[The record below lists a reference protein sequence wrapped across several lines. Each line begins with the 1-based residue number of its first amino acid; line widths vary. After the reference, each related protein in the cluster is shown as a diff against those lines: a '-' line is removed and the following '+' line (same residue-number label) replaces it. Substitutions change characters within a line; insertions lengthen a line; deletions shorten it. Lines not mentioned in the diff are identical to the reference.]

1 MADHH
6 DADAIIIG
14 AGVIGAALAFE
25 LSKRGHR
32 TINLDKL
39 PASGYGSTSNSCA
52 IVRFSYSTVDGV
64 AMAYEGVRYWQRWSE
79 YLGAEDERGHAAYHQ
94 CGSVTLKGPDG
105 HVAKVLPLYDEV
117 GVPYELWDLDELG
130 RRVPSFRHGSHY
142 PPTRPD
148 SEGFWAEPDAT
159 IDGAVYTA
167 ESGYVSDPQLA
178 THNLQV
184 AAAAL
189 GARFLFNTEVA
200 AIDRRD
206 ADSDAGNG
214 GSGGSSGAG
223 NGGSGGNGGNA
234 GNGGSAGGGR
244 VTGVT
249 LTDGTSLTA
258 PVVVNVAGPHSFVI
272 NRMAG
277 LEGTMAIGT
286 RALRHEVHHVP
297 SPEGVD
303 FEADGYHVSDG
314 DSGIYFRPETGNHI
328 LIGSEDPDCDP
339 RVWVEDPDVYDREIS
354 GEQWEA
360 QVLRL
365 SRRMEG
371 LGLPSRKRGVVDLYD
386 VSDDWIPIY
395 DRTDL
400 DGFYVAIGT
409 SGNQFKNAPIVGHC
423 MAELIEA
430 VEGGHDHDA
439 DPLTVTGPHTG
450 WELDMGFY
458 RRNRAINPNSSFS
471 VNG

>member
-1 MADHH
+1 MRRPDRTNAKGTDVAY

-14 AGVIGAALAFE
+14 AGVIGASLALE
-25 LSKRGHR
+25 LARRGRR
-32 TINLDKL
+32 TVNVDKL

-79 YLGAEDERGHAAYHQ
+79 YLGADDERGHARYHQ
-94 CGSVTLKGPDG
+94 CGSVTIRGGDG
-105 HVAKVLPLYDEV
+105 HAAKVVPLYDEV
-117 GVPYELWDLDELG
+117 GVPYELWDRDELA
-130 RRVPSFRHGSHY
+130 RRVPSFRHGSYY
-142 PPTRPD
+142 PPSRPGT
-148 SEGFWAEPDAT
+148 EGFWAEPSAT
-159 IDGAVYTA
+159 IDGAVYTP

-178 THNLQV
+178 THNLQT
-184 AAAAL
+184 AAEAL
-189 GARFLFNTEVA
+189 GARFRFGAEVA
-200 AIDRRD
+200 AIDRVEDR
-206 ADSDAGNG
+206 GRH
-214 GSGGSSGAG
+214 
-223 NGGSGGNGGNA
+223 
-234 GNGGSAGGGR
+234 R

-249 LTDGTSLTA
+249 LTDGSCITA

-297 SPEGVD
+297 APAGVD
-303 FEADGYHVSDG
+303 FESDGHHVSDG

-328 LIGSEDPDCDP
+328 LIGSEDPECDP
-339 RVWVEDPDVYDREIS
+339 RVWIDDPDVFDRDIT

-371 LGLPSRKRGVVDLYD
+371 VGMPGRKRGVVDLYD

-423 MAELIEA
+423 LAELIEA
-430 VEGGHDHDA
+430 VEAGHDHDA
-439 DPLTVTGPHTG
+439 DPLTVVGPHTG
-450 WELDMGFY
+450 LELDLGFY
-458 RRNRAINPNSSFS
+458 RRNRAINPDSSFS

>member
-1 MADHH
+1 MTEHH
-6 DADAIIIG
+6 DVDAVIIG
-14 AGVIGAALAFE
+14 AGVIGANVALE
-25 LSKRGHR
+25 LARRGYR
-32 TINLDKL
+32 TLNVDKL
-39 PASGYGSTSNSCA
+39 PAAGYGSTSNSCA

-64 AMAYEGVRYWQRWSE
+64 AMAYEGVRYWQRWSD
-79 YLGAEDERGHAAYHQ
+79 YLGVEDERGHARYHQ
-94 CGSVTLKGPDG
+94 CGSVIVMGGDG
-105 HVAKVLPLYDEV
+105 HGRKVLPLYDQV
-117 GVPYELWDLDELG
+117 GVPYEVWDLDELS
-130 RRVPSFRHGSHY
+130 RRVPSLRHGTYY

-148 SEGFWAEPDAT
+148 SDGFWAEPTAT
-159 IDGAVYTA
+159 IEGAIHTP

-184 AAAAL
+184 AAEAL
-189 GARFLFNTEVA
+189 GSRFLFGAEVVS
-200 AIDRRD
+200 IDRSGEGPD
-206 ADSDAGNG
+206 A
-214 GSGGSSGAG
+214 
-223 NGGSGGNGGNA
+223 
-234 GNGGSAGGGR
+234 R
-244 VTGVT
+244 VTGIT
-249 LTDGTSLTA
+249 LRDGSTVSA

-277 LEGTMAIGT
+277 LEHTMAIGT

-297 SPEGVD
+297 APPGVD
-303 FEADGYHVSDG
+303 FEANGHHVSDG

-328 LIGSEDPDCDP
+328 LIGSEDPECDP
-339 RVWVEDPDVYDREIS
+339 RVWVEDPDVYDREVT

-371 LGLPSRKRGVVDLYD
+371 LGMPARMRGVVDLYD

-400 DGFYVAIGT
+400 GGFYVAIGT

-439 DPLTVTGPHTG
+439 DPLRVVGPHTG
-450 WELDMGFY
+450 LELDLGFY
-458 RRNRAINPNSSFS
+458 RRNREINPASSFS

>member
-1 MADHH
+1 MTTEPR

-14 AGVIGAALAFE
+14 AGVIGASLAFE
-25 LSKRGHR
+25 LAKRGHR

-64 AMAYEGVRYWQRWSE
+64 AMSYEGVRYWQRWSD
-79 YLGAEDERGHAAYHQ
+79 YLGVDDERGHAHYHQ
-94 CGSVTLKGPDG
+94 CGSVTLMGGDG
-105 HVAKVLPLYDEV
+105 HAVKVMPLYDEV
-117 GVPYELWDLDELG
+117 GVPYERWDLAELA
-130 RRVPSFRHGSHY
+130 RRVPWLSHGAHH
-142 PPTRPD
+142 PPSRPD
-148 SEGFWAEPDAT
+148 TDDFWDEPDAVL
-159 IDGAVYTA
+159 DGAVFTP

-184 AAAAL
+184 AAAAH
-189 GARFLFNTEVA
+189 GAAFRFNAEVA
-200 AIDRRD
+200 AIDRD
-206 ADSDAGNG
+206 E
-214 GSGGSSGAG
+214 SSATP
-223 NGGSGGNGGNA
+223 
-234 GNGGSAGGGR
+234 R
-244 VTGVT
+244 VAGVT
-249 LTDGTSLTA
+249 LSDGTRLRA

-297 SPEGVD
+297 APDGVD
-303 FEADGYHVSDG
+303 VEADGHHVSDG

-328 LIGSEDPDCDP
+328 LIGSEDPACDE
-339 RVWVEDPDVYDREIS
+339 RVWVDDPDVFDRDIT
-354 GEQWEA
+354 GPQWEA

-365 SRRMEG
+365 ARRMEG
-371 LGLPSRKRGVVDLYD
+371 LGMPARKRGVVDLYD

-423 MAELIEA
+423 LAELIEA

-450 WELDMGFY
+450 LELDLGFY
-458 RRNRAINPNSSFS
+458 RRNRAINPDSSFS